1 MTGLDAAGVGAEGLD
16 DATLG
21 SLCEHPDS
29 QMTATA
35 VAALSATDRCRCIQS
50 GRPCYSAT
58 PDSCGGVIADLGPT
72 NAMQVTPAVAAA
84 TFATAT
90 TPVARAF
97 GITDVL
103 SVVPNRRR
111 GYQREQ

>member
-1 MTGLDAAGVGAEGLD
+1 MTGLDAAATGAEGLD

-21 SLCEHPDS
+21 SLCEHPES
-29 QMTATA
+29 PMAATA

-50 GRPCYSAT
+50 GRPSYSAT
-58 PDSCGGVIADLGPT
+58 PDSCSGVIADVGPA

-84 TFATAT
+84 MVATAA

-97 GITDVL
+97 AITGVL
-103 SVVPNRRR
+103 SVVPNRR
-111 GYQREQ
+111 